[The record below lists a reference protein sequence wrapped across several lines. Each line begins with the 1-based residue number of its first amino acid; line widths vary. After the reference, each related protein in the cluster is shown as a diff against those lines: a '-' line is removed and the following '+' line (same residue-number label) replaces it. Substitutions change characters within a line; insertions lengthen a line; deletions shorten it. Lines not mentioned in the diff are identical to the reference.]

1 MRVLIA
7 LTLGF
12 TLAGCGTWYDEPPEK
27 PVLLVTETQQ
37 QWCEEALRLS
47 SNQYL
52 DTDTQ
57 QTLLEEIR
65 SRGCPTPSP
74 QLVAH

>member
-27 PVLLVTETQQ
+27 PVLLAAETQQ

-65 SRGCPTPSP
+65 SRGCPTSDSP
-74 QLVAH
+74 FLAN